1 MEWKSENDSSII
13 HWRRVGKG
21 ENNLL
26 LIHGF
31 GPVTEMQW
39 EEVVKILHA
48 DFTIYIPDLIYFGES
63 SSITK
68 NYDPRFIVRQIYH
81 SLTDQNLHK
90 IYIAGISYGGMI
102 SSIFAHEY
110 PDLTEGLILIDA
122 LSKFLDKNHSD
133 SLANALGYKN
143 INEILIPTDGKSFKA
158 LLQISF
164 YKSKQYPA
172 WLLNKPSRILFSN
185 QRNEKEGLLN
195 YLSVNEIDLKS
206 IDIFYNGKVHIIWGK
221 EDLLIPLSTAYEL
234 KKLYKTSNLTILPN
248 VGHVANMES
257 PEKVAQI
264 IKQLSL

>member
-1 MEWKSENDSSII
+1 MTSIGSCNITNHLIQKTKRQYKELGLMEWKSENDSSII

-143 INEILIPTDGKSFKA
+143 INEILIPTDGKSLKA

-172 WLLNKPSRILFSN
+172 
-185 QRNEKEGLLN
+185 
-195 YLSVNEIDLKS
+195 
-206 IDIFYNGKVHIIWGK
+206 
-221 EDLLIPLSTAYEL
+221 
-234 KKLYKTSNLTILPN
+234 
-248 VGHVANMES
+248 
-257 PEKVAQI
+257 
-264 IKQLSL
+264 

>member
-1 MEWKSENDSSII
+1 
-13 HWRRVGKG
+13 
-21 ENNLL
+21 
-26 LIHGF
+26 
-31 GPVTEMQW
+31 
-39 EEVVKILHA
+39 
-48 DFTIYIPDLIYFGES
+48 
-63 SSITK
+63 
-68 NYDPRFIVRQIYH
+68 
-81 SLTDQNLHK
+81 
-90 IYIAGISYGGMI
+90 MI

-133 SLANALGYKN
+133 SLANSLGYKN

-234 KKLYKTSNLTILPN
+234 KKLYRFSILYRKENSKKTPGGTF
-248 VGHVANMES
+248 
-257 PEKVAQI
+257 
-264 IKQLSL
+264 